1 MINDDRKKTKLRLTK
16 LENNEVKSKIHSSQ
30 LNKTLFNLNTSTRNK
45 NQDLSKKK
53 AKKKSKPVFS
63 YDGNYKVLLSISFL
77 QLIFIQ

>member
-53 AKKKSKPVFS
+53 EKKKSTLVLFF
-63 YDGNYKVLLSISFL
+63 DGIYKLLLSISFL
-77 QLIFIQ
+77 QLLFSQ

>member
-45 NQDLSKKK
+45 N
-53 AKKKSKPVFS
+53 
-63 YDGNYKVLLSISFL
+63 
-77 QLIFIQ
+77 